1 MLKKNEMIGRI
12 IANRGDKIIVENM
25 FLDIYELDRFALNR
39 QLFDDLC
46 VFEVPEDLGKQ
57 NQEGHKQE

>member
-46 VFEVPEDLGKQ
+46 VFEVPEDLRKQ
-57 NQEGHKQE
+57 NQEEYQE